1 MYAVPDQTGKLIVV
15 TGANSGTGQ
24 EATRRLA
31 AAGARV
37 VMAVRTVAKGERAR
51 AEILAGQPGA
61 QLEVRRVDLA
71 DLGTVKEFA
80 DGLIADGTPVDVLVN
95 NAGVMAPPTRMT
107 TADGFELQFGSNFLG
122 PFALTMRLLPLVL
135 AAPAPRVVTMSSGV
149 ASYGRIRFDDLQ
161 WERGRY
167 SPNLS
172 YAQSK
177 LADLMMTL
185 HLADLATKNGW
196 NLISD
201 GAHPGFTRTN
211 LQTAGASL
219 GRDKPKWTPFNADF
233 SVLPSQQAEQGT
245 EPLLYAAADPGAVNG
260 GYYGP
265 SRWFG
270 LVGPTTAVRPPR
282 QARDAATAARLW
294 SKAEDLTGVALPA
307 DARPLRATDRETG
320 SVGGGQDVGEARERQ
335 LAAPRCGDGRLILA
349 ANRSRR
355 LTMPRTVRP
364 SMMGR
369 WRKPFRSI
377 I

>member
-1 MYAVPDQTGKLIVV
+1 MYTVPGQTGKLIVV
-15 TGANSGTGQ
+15 TGANSGTGK

-37 VMAVRTVAKGERAR
+37 VMAVRTVVKGEQVRD
-51 AEILAGQPGA
+51 EILARQPGA
-61 QLEVRRVDLA
+61 QLEVRRIDLA
-71 DLGTVKEFA
+71 DLATVKEFA
-80 DGLIADGTPVDVLVN
+80 DGLIADGTPVDVLIN
-95 NAGVMAPPTRMT
+95 NAGVMAPPTRMA

-149 ASYGRIRFDDLQ
+149 ASYGRIRFGDPQ

-185 HLADLATKNGW
+185 HLADLAAKNGW

-219 GRDKPKWTPFNADF
+219 GRDTPKRTPFNSF
-233 SVLPSQQAEQGT
+233 TLLPSQEVGPGT
-245 EPLLYAAADPGAVNG
+245 EPLLYAAADAAAANG

-282 QARDAATAARLW
+282 RARDAATAARLW
-294 SKAEDLTGVALPA
+294 AEAERLTGTALPA
-307 DARPLRATDRETG
+307 G
-320 SVGGGQDVGEARERQ
+320 
-335 LAAPRCGDGRLILA
+335 APR
-349 ANRSRR
+349 
-355 LTMPRTVRP
+355 P
-364 SMMGR
+364 
-369 WRKPFRSI
+369 
-377 I
+377 